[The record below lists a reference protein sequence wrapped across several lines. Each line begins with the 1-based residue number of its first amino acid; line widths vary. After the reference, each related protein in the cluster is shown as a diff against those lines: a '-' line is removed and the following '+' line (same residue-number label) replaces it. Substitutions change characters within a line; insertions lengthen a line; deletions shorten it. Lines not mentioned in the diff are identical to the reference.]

1 MFSMFLSSLLSTST
15 MDQKKLRIASLGSSF
30 AAGPD
35 IPPQIKPLAAMRSG
49 QNYPHLLAQRLNA
62 ELTDLS
68 VSGATLLNIT
78 VEPQSAS
85 FSEDV
90 FPPQISNLPR
100 DADIITVT
108 AGGNDINYIG
118 GMISDAC
125 GATMQLPDP
134 LTLDELAQRLGGV
147 LDELHKQA
155 PNARIY
161 LVEYLAIL
169 GPDTRPDQDI
179 PFDQE
184 RITYHSGVAS
194 LLQHAYLAAAESRC
208 DWCERVPIHE
218 LSQGHALGSKEPWVG
233 GFDGGPLLHPNLD
246 GMKAVADVLFDRIRK
261 DSNKALL

>member
-1 MFSMFLSSLLSTST
+1 
-15 MDQKKLRIASLGSSF
+15 
-30 AAGPD
+30 
-35 IPPQIKPLAAMRSG
+35 MRSG

-78 VEPQSAS
+78 VEPQSAPL
-85 FSEDV
+85 SEQV
-90 FPPQISNLPR
+90 FPPQISNLPK

-108 AGGNDINYIG
+108 AGGNDLNYIA

-125 GATMQLPDP
+125 GAPMQLSEP
-134 LTLDELAQRLGGV
+134 LTLDKLAQRFGVV

-155 PNARIY
+155 PNARVY

-179 PFDQE
+179 PFSQE
-184 RITYHSGVAS
+184 RITHHSGVAS
-194 LLQHAYLAAAESRC
+194 LLQRAYVAVAGSRS

-233 GFDGGPLLHPNLD
+233 GFDGGPLLHPNLE
-246 GMKAVADVLFDRIRK
+246 GMKAVADVLFERIRK

>member
-1 MFSMFLSSLLSTST
+1 
-15 MDQKKLRIASLGSSF
+15 MDQKKLCIASLGSSF

-62 ELTDLS
+62 ELNDLS

-78 VEPQSAS
+78 VEPQSAP
-85 FSEDV
+85 FSDHI
-90 FPPQISNLPR
+90 FLPQISDLPSN
-100 DADIITVT
+100 ADIITVT

-125 GATMQLPDP
+125 GAPMQLPDP
-134 LTLDELAQRLGGV
+134 LTIDQLAQRLGGV
-147 LDELHKQA
+147 LDELHKRA
-155 PNARIY
+155 PGARIY

-179 PFDQE
+179 PLGRE
-184 RITYHSGVAS
+184 RITHHSGIAS
-194 LLQHAYLAAAESRC
+194 LLQRAYLAAVERRG

-218 LSQGHALGSKEPWVG
+218 LSLGHALGSKEPWVG
-233 GFDGGPLLHPNLD
+233 GFDGGPLLHPNLA
-246 GMKAVADVLFDRIRK
+246 GMKAVADILYERICIN
-261 DSNKALL
+261 SKALL